1 MLKKFVRNFKNK
13 NFKRWFWQSVIGLLV
28 LQSGLCL
35 VIESA
40 FIKHSQE
47 AENWQWIVAGTISLA
62 VFYAGVS
69 LTVDGIRYRIKWQEE
84 KNESFSAK

>member
-1 MLKKFVRNFKNK
+1 MLNKFISNFRNK

-28 LQSGLCL
+28 LQSGLCM

-40 FIKHSQE
+40 FLKHGDNVE
-47 AENWQWIVAGTISLA
+47 TWQWMLAGTISLS

-84 KNESFSAK
+84 KS